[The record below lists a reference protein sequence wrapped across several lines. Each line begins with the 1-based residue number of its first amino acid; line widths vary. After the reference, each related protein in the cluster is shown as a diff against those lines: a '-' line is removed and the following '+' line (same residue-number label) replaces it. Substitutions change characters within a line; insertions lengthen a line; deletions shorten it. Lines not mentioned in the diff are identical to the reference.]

1 MSDEMEE
8 ALGEAEL
15 VEGLERKKIS
25 GKKLV
30 IIIVGL
36 FVAALTA
43 VGAVTLFGGGDEVD
57 PADEALEQMAEDAAT
72 QRDNAQLEE
81 DQPNEKLKLLFV
93 ELPEQLYN
101 LNTGGQGTSF
111 LRVRI
116 ALEIDRE
123 SYKADI
129 NAKMPRILDE
139 FNAYMR
145 ELRPEDLAGA
155 AGIFRLKEELLM
167 RINQAVAPTRVK
179 DVLFQEFLVQGS

>member
-25 GKKLV
+25 GKKVVML
-30 IIIVGL
+30 
-36 FVAALTA
+36 VAALVILA
-43 VGAVTLFGGGDEVD
+43 LVVIGIMSLMGGEDEVD
-57 PADEALEQMAEDAAT
+57 PADAAIEKMAEDAAE
-72 QRDNAQLEE
+72 QRESAQLEA
-81 DQPNEKLKLLFV
+81 DHSNEKLQLLFY

-111 LRVRI
+111 LRVRV

-123 SYKADI
+123 SYRADLD
-129 NAKMPRILDE
+129 AKMPRILDE

-145 ELRPEDLAGA
+145 ELRPEDLDGA

-167 RINQAVAPTRVK
+167 RVNQAVAPTRVK
-179 DVLFQEFLVQGS
+179 DVLIQEFLVQG